1 MEFWLFRVS
10 KNNSTSNTPLSM
22 KGVYYCMS
30 FVINGKELPAIAVG
44 TWAWGSGTNGSK
56 MVFGSKSNPEA
67 LKESFE
73 IAFKSGFTLFDTA
86 AVYGMGNSEKILAE
100 FADGKDFIF
109 SDKYTPLKKFS
120 PEKVDNMYSES
131 VEKFNGRIPDIY
143 WLHQPKYIE
152 ETLPYLCQM
161 QKDGK
166 IGSIGVSNFDFEQL
180 QAAND
185 IVKKNG
191 CTIAGVQNHFSLL
204 HRDSDKNGVLE
215 WCKNNNAVFFAYM
228 VLEQGA
234 LTGKFNSKKKMPFFS
249 RRGFAYNK
257 HLKKLEPL
265 FKELEDIG
273 KKHGLTISQTATA
286 YAISKG
292 TLPIIGVTKPYQA
305 KELAKTASE
314 VLSKGEILQLETTAD
329 EIGVKVKAGW
339 E

>member
-1 MEFWLFRVS
+1 
-10 KNNSTSNTPLSM
+10 
-22 KGVYYCMS
+22 
-30 FVINGKELPAIAVG
+30 
-44 TWAWGSGTNGSK
+44 
-56 MVFGSKSNPEA
+56 
-67 LKESFE
+67 
-73 IAFKSGFTLFDTA
+73 
-86 AVYGMGNSEKILAE
+86 
-100 FADGKDFIF
+100 
-109 SDKYTPLKKFS
+109 
-120 PEKVDNMYSES
+120 MYSES